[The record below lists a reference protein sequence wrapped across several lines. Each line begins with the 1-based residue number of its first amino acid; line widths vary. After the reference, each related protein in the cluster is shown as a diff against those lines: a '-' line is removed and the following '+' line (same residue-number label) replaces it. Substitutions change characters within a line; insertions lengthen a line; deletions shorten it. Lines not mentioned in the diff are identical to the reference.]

1 MRNENQIKKGAVM
14 RITREQVKNQ
24 YYKGLSDVQED
35 TCERLEIVTFTF
47 KKNGKPGVLVWK
59 GKQAKPI
66 QHYVFASVEKQMA
79 HVQKVIESEVKE
91 MEAKKELAAKK
102 KAAVCPYK
110 VGDILT
116 GSWGYDQTNVDAF
129 QVTGLKGKS
138 VVLKRI
144 GCEMVD
150 AVSGMSCH
158 VMPVKNDFAEGA
170 EEMVKKP
177 QTWNGESWYVKLH
190 YSCSLSLWNGSKMYK
205 SWYA

>member
-1 MRNENQIKKGAVM
+1 M

-79 HVQKVIESEVKE
+79 HVKSVIESEVKE

-116 GSWGYDQTNVDAF
+116 GSWGYDQTNVDAY

-138 VVLKRI
+138 VVLKRVCLDI
-144 GCEMVD
+144 TD
-150 AVSGMSCH
+150 YVSGMSCH
-158 VMPVKNDFAEGA
+158 VVAVKNDFVEGA
-170 EEMVKKP
+170 KEIVKKP
-177 QTWNGESWYVKLH
+177 QTYNGENWYVKLH
-190 YSCSLSLWNGSKMYK
+190 SSSHLTLWDGSKMYK